1 MKKALMY
8 ASVASMI
15 DMFNMNNIE
24 ILKDLGYQVDV
35 ACNFEDRSTT
45 TDAKIEAFKQKL
57 HDLDVSYYHLP
68 IPRQMSKIGDIIK
81 SYQLSKK
88 LAEKNYDLVHCH
100 SPIGAALC
108 RLAFRQSRTK
118 VIYTAH
124 GFHFYDGAPLKNWLI
139 FYPVEKI
146 LARYT
151 DILITIN
158 QEDYERAKGFKAP
171 KVEYVPG
178 IGIDIKK
185 FKNGEIASNIRTE
198 LGINDTDMILLSI
211 GELNDNKNHKVV
223 IEALNEVNKSNIHYV
238 ICGEGPNHHKLEE
251 LALQLGLDNNVHILG
266 FRADIASILKQ
277 ADIFVFPSK
286 REGLPVSLMEAMAAG
301 LPCIV
306 SDVRGNKDL
315 IVGDNE
321 IKFSPYD
328 IQHISNSIVKLSMDK
343 KYRERLGDANLNR
356 IEMFSSERVKN
367 NMKQI
372 YLV

>member
-185 FKNGEIASNIRTE
+185 SKNGEIASNIRTE